1 MRLPTHLFPTR
12 LLGVGAAVALVSVLL
27 VPVVLAA
34 DPMPNT
40 GRVLV
45 STGGDFT
52 LPAGEQADAVIVIN
66 GTATIEGEVNTIVV
80 VDGSATLLGARA
92 ETIVAVR
99 SPIELGADSVVV
111 GDVLTVDSLVHQ
123 NGNADVQGEVSDLPS
138 RLIGIGVVLAPALL
152 LLWIGFG
159 LALVVAGLLLAGLA
173 ARQVRDAE
181 AVITRE
187 PVMAL
192 ACGIVGL
199 IAFPILAVLLIITV
213 VGAPLGVGILLMV
226 WPLVAFIGYL
236 VAGIWIG
243 DWVLRRM
250 APEPVAERPYKAAI
264 VGLLIL
270 AVLGMVPMLAII
282 SAIASLF
289 GFGAVLLLAVRTLR
303 SHHATQPTIP
313 GSMPAPI
320 PS

>member
-1 MRLPTHLFPTR
+1 MRLPIPLFPTR
-12 LLGVGAAVALVSVLL
+12 LVGVVAAVALIFMLL

-34 DPMPNT
+34 DPAAHT

-66 GTATIEGEVNTIVV
+66 GAATIEGEVNTIVV
-80 VDGSATLLGARA
+80 VDGSATLLGART

-111 GDVLTVDSLVHQ
+111 GDVLTVDSLVHKT
-123 NGNADVQGEVSDLPS
+123 GNADVQGEVSDLPS

-159 LALVVAGLLLAGLA
+159 LALVVAGLVLAGLA

-181 AVITRE
+181 AIISRE

-192 ACGIVGL
+192 ASGIVGL
-199 IAFPILAVLLIITV
+199 IAFPILAVLLIISV

-243 DWVLRRM
+243 DSVLRRM
-250 APEPVAERPYKAAI
+250 ASGPVAERPYKAAI

-289 GFGAVLLLAVRTLR
+289 GFGAVLLLAIRTLR
-303 SHHATQPTIP
+303 SHHAAQPTVP
-313 GSMPAPI
+313 GSMPAPT
-320 PS
+320 P